1 MLLLILR
8 EKVAKSSPWI
18 ALESLSI
25 ATRLSV
31 HDHEGAERVAG
42 QIRVASKQFMPH
54 RAIEK
59 RKVRAMHETPHR
71 CDRLNPLEFADV
83 HRAASLLRLAGL
95 REA

>member
-1 MLLLILR
+1 MLLSILR
-8 EKVAKSSPWI
+8 EKVAKGSPWI

-31 HDHEGAERVAG
+31 RDHEGAERVAG
-42 QIRVASKQFMPH
+42 QIRVASKQLMPY

-71 CDRLNPLEFADV
+71 CDRLDPLDFADV
-83 HRAASLLRLAGL
+83 HRAASFLGLAGS
-95 REA
+95 REG